1 MSHCSHL
8 TKVCNGRCS
17 ACASHP
23 TIGCL
28 TCAVSTVPCSS
39 WAPGASCNPSLLI
52 LVVFYIA
59 PPSSWG
65 PVLWIAV
72 GRVKHGPTQSQARVT
87 VRFRV
92 GPPRIKC
99 LTPPEACRSNTFLAA
114 LSRNR
119 LVFSTLKN
127 DVFQCVKNDVFLCAV
142 AVCFSVSPS
151 GHRLLRGPPTSAKP
165 VGRSIWNR
173 LCYAVT
179 SPCRLC

>member
-72 GRVKHGPTQSQARVT
+72 GRVKHGPTQTQARVT

-92 GPPRIKC
+92 GPPSSSALLPPRRVGQTRFWQRC
-99 LTPPEACRSNTFLAA
+99 LAIDSCFL
-114 LSRNR
+114 LSKM
-119 LVFSTLKN
+119 T
-127 DVFQCVKNDVFLCAV
+127 
-142 AVCFSVSPS
+142 CFSVS
-151 GHRLLRGPPTSAKP
+151 RMTCFCVR
-165 VGRSIWNR
+165 
-173 LCYAVT
+173 
-179 SPCRLC
+179 